1 MWYGLVTTLDST
13 QPAAVCKWYVFNIE
27 DAGEVRR
34 MLEDIAMKELDIGS
48 EVLAE
53 QYEVRVWHE
62 EDAETLLGDLSEY
75 RIQLPLP
82 GEYSMFYDVNSDLT
96 IR

>member
-1 MWYGLVTTLDST
+1 MWYGLVTTLDDSE
-13 QPAAVCKWYVFNIE
+13 PATICRWYIFNME

-34 MLEDIAMKELDIGS
+34 KLEQVAMDELDIGS
-48 EVLAE
+48 AVLEE

-62 EDAETLLGDLSEY
+62 DDAETLLGDLSEY

-82 GEYSMFYDVNSDLT
+82 GEYSMFYDPNKDW
-96 IR
+96 I